1 MEENKIQDDEISL
14 IDLFAVLW
22 RYKVMII
29 VVTLI
34 AMIGVV
40 VYSVISLKLPPEKSF
55 LPNKYTAQAQ
65 MLINND
71 SSSSGGLSSMLNAS
85 GLGGLANLAGI
96 NVSGGSSSNSSL
108 AGYLVHSNS
117 VLDEV
122 VKNFNLVERY
132 NIEEY
137 VVSSSR
143 EVVKG
148 VLSSNF
154 DDETGIF
161 DFMKT
166 TDLMEQERE
175 GLFLKNTDEKATMPK
190 NNTWHSGGE
199 IPMYIYRSGWDK
211 TTDTYL
217 AVKGGRASSPH
228 GHMDA
233 GAFVYEYDGVR
244 WAVDLGEHDEHTL
257 EQAGADMWN
266 LKRDGGRWN
275 IFRFGPESHNTLMIN
290 GQRHNVEEV
299 APITEVFNASRHH
312 GAVVDLTSTF
322 AGMAQSVKR
331 TVELDMNNY
340 LVVTDHIAC
349 GSQPTKVEWRMATN
363 AEAEIIAPNT
373 IQLQQDG
380 KTMYLRL
387 RARGEVDA
395 VIWPDHQYKEYEER
409 DANLRRVGFV
419 LNLRANESVDVEVT
433 LSPER
438 GKKSISLPKIK
449 LDMFKKKRK

>member
-40 VYSVISLKLPPEKSF
+40 VYSVISLKLRPEKSF

-71 SSSSGGLSSMLNAS
+71 SSSSGGLSSMLNSS

-143 EVVKG
+143 EVVKE
-148 VLSSNF
+148 VLTSNF

-161 DFMKT
+161 SVSFTDIDPVFAKDVVNFVVSLLESKFLEMGIDKNSLTKENLEANIENTYNEILKLQKEIQEIEYSVSNVYNPNQTKSIVMDATLKKMELSVQQEIYAQLKAQYEMLKVTMSSEQPVFQILEFAEVPDKKSAPSRGMLCIIVTFAAFFVSVFMAF
-166 TDLMEQERE
+166 L
-175 GLFLKNTDEKATMPK
+175 LNALKNIK
-190 NNTWHSGGE
+190 NDPVAMS
-199 IPMYIYRSGWDK
+199 K
-211 TTDTYL
+211 L
-217 AVKGGRASSPH
+217 KG
-228 GHMDA
+228 
-233 GAFVYEYDGVR
+233 
-244 WAVDLGEHDEHTL
+244 
-257 EQAGADMWN
+257 
-266 LKRDGGRWN
+266 K
-275 IFRFGPESHNTLMIN
+275 
-290 GQRHNVEEV
+290 
-299 APITEVFNASRHH
+299 
-312 GAVVDLTSTF
+312 
-322 AGMAQSVKR
+322 
-331 TVELDMNNY
+331 
-340 LVVTDHIAC
+340 
-349 GSQPTKVEWRMATN
+349 
-363 AEAEIIAPNT
+363 
-373 IQLQQDG
+373 
-380 KTMYLRL
+380 
-387 RARGEVDA
+387 
-395 VIWPDHQYKEYEER
+395 
-409 DANLRRVGFV
+409 
-419 LNLRANESVDVEVT
+419 
-433 LSPER
+433 
-438 GKKSISLPKIK
+438 
-449 LDMFKKKRK
+449 

>member
-55 LPNKYTAQAQ
+55 LPNKYTARAQ
-65 MLINND
+65 MLINDD
-71 SSSSGGLSSMLNAS
+71 SGSSGVSSMLNAS

-148 VLSSNF
+148 VLASNF

-161 DFMKT
+161 SVSF
-166 TDLMEQERE
+166 TDIDPVFAKDVVNFVVSLLESKFLDMGIDKNRLTKENLEANIENTYNEILKLQKEIQEIE
-175 GLFLKNTDEKATMPK
+175 YSVSNVYNPNQTK
-190 NNTWHSGGE
+190 S
-199 IPMYIYRSGWDK
+199 I
-211 TTDTYL
+211 
-217 AVKGGRASSPH
+217 V
-228 GHMDA
+228 MDA
-233 GAFVYEYDGVR
+233 TLKKMELSVQQEIYAQLKAQYEMLKV
-244 WAVDLGEHDEHTL
+244 TMSS
-257 EQAGADMWN
+257 EQ
-266 LKRDGGRWN
+266 
-275 IFRFGPESHNTLMIN
+275 P
-290 GQRHNVEEV
+290 
-299 APITEVFNASRHH
+299 VFQI
-312 GAVVDLTSTF
+312 L
-322 AGMAQSVKR
+322 
-331 TVELDMNNY
+331 
-340 LVVTDHIAC
+340 
-349 GSQPTKVEWRMATN
+349 
-363 AEAEIIAPNT
+363 
-373 IQLQQDG
+373 
-380 KTMYLRL
+380 
-387 RARGEVDA
+387 
-395 VIWPDHQYKEYEER
+395 
-409 DANLRRVGFV
+409 
-419 LNLRANESVDVEVT
+419 
-433 LSPER
+433 
-438 GKKSISLPKIK
+438 
-449 LDMFKKKRK
+449 

>member
-55 LPNKYTAQAQ
+55 LPNKYTASAQ
-65 MLINND
+65 MLINDD
-71 SSSSGGLSSMLNAS
+71 SGSSGGLSSMLNAS

-143 EVVKG
+143 EVVKE

-161 DFMKT
+161 SVSFTDIDPVFAKDVVNFVVSLLESKFLDMGIDKNRLTKENLEANIDNTYNEILKLQKEIQEIEYSVSNVYNPNQTKSIVMDATLKKMELSVQQEIYAQLKAQYEMLKVTMSSEQPVFQILEFAEVPDKKSAPSRGMLCIIVTFAAFFVSVFMAF
-166 TDLMEQERE
+166 L
-175 GLFLKNTDEKATMPK
+175 LNALKNIK
-190 NNTWHSGGE
+190 NDPVAMS
-199 IPMYIYRSGWDK
+199 K
-211 TTDTYL
+211 L
-217 AVKGGRASSPH
+217 KG
-228 GHMDA
+228 
-233 GAFVYEYDGVR
+233 
-244 WAVDLGEHDEHTL
+244 
-257 EQAGADMWN
+257 
-266 LKRDGGRWN
+266 K
-275 IFRFGPESHNTLMIN
+275 
-290 GQRHNVEEV
+290 
-299 APITEVFNASRHH
+299 
-312 GAVVDLTSTF
+312 
-322 AGMAQSVKR
+322 
-331 TVELDMNNY
+331 
-340 LVVTDHIAC
+340 
-349 GSQPTKVEWRMATN
+349 
-363 AEAEIIAPNT
+363 
-373 IQLQQDG
+373 
-380 KTMYLRL
+380 
-387 RARGEVDA
+387 
-395 VIWPDHQYKEYEER
+395 
-409 DANLRRVGFV
+409 
-419 LNLRANESVDVEVT
+419 
-433 LSPER
+433 
-438 GKKSISLPKIK
+438 
-449 LDMFKKKRK
+449 

>member
-71 SSSSGGLSSMLNAS
+71 SSSSGGLSSMLNSS
-85 GLGGLANLAGI
+85 GLGVLSNLAGI

-143 EVVKG
+143 EVVKE

-161 DFMKT
+161 SVSFTDIDPVFAKDVVNFVVSLLESKFLDMGIDKNRLTKENLEANIDNTYNEILKLQKEIQEIEYSVSNVYNPNPTKSIVMDATLKKMELSVQQEIYAQLKAQYEMLKVTMSSEQPVFQILEFAEVPDRKSAPSRGMLCIIVTFAAFFVSVFMAF
-166 TDLMEQERE
+166 L
-175 GLFLKNTDEKATMPK
+175 LNALKNIK
-190 NNTWHSGGE
+190 NDPVAMS
-199 IPMYIYRSGWDK
+199 K
-211 TTDTYL
+211 L
-217 AVKGGRASSPH
+217 KG
-228 GHMDA
+228 
-233 GAFVYEYDGVR
+233 
-244 WAVDLGEHDEHTL
+244 
-257 EQAGADMWN
+257 
-266 LKRDGGRWN
+266 K
-275 IFRFGPESHNTLMIN
+275 
-290 GQRHNVEEV
+290 
-299 APITEVFNASRHH
+299 
-312 GAVVDLTSTF
+312 
-322 AGMAQSVKR
+322 
-331 TVELDMNNY
+331 
-340 LVVTDHIAC
+340 
-349 GSQPTKVEWRMATN
+349 
-363 AEAEIIAPNT
+363 
-373 IQLQQDG
+373 
-380 KTMYLRL
+380 
-387 RARGEVDA
+387 
-395 VIWPDHQYKEYEER
+395 
-409 DANLRRVGFV
+409 
-419 LNLRANESVDVEVT
+419 
-433 LSPER
+433 
-438 GKKSISLPKIK
+438 
-449 LDMFKKKRK
+449 